1 MPTAV
6 MEPPSRTLLDVA
18 AAPVA
23 LAIEAQDLC
32 KSYGHVQALRS
43 LTFQVPAGQIFGF
56 LGHNGAGK
64 TTAIKILT
72 TVLHA
77 DSGSARVLGWDVRR
91 DAERIAQQIGVVY
104 EEQNLY
110 ERISA
115 RDNLALMASLYDVP
129 DARRRIG
136 TVLALVGLESRAND
150 PVGKYSNGMKQR
162 LLIARAILHQPA
174 VLFLDEP
181 TRGLDPSAALQ
192 IRALIHD
199 LKQHGITVLLTSHQM
214 EEVDHLCD
222 RVAFLSEGRLVA
234 DDTPRN
240 LKLRYGRRA
249 VGVLLDGADEEVDLS
264 LDDPL
269 AVARLNAWLTERR
282 VRSMHTREATLEE
295 VFLQVAGR
303 PLDGPSGAQ
312 EGAHI

>member
-1 MPTAV
+1 M
-6 MEPPSRTLLDVA
+6 
-18 AAPVA
+18 
-23 LAIEAQDLC
+23 AIETRDLC
-32 KSYGHVQALRS
+32 KNYGHVQALRS

-72 TVLHA
+72 TVLRP

-91 DAERIAQQIGVVY
+91 DPERIAPQIGVVY

-115 RDNLALMASLYDVP
+115 RDNLALMASLYAVP
-129 DARRRIG
+129 DAPRRISE
-136 TVLALVGLESRAND
+136 VLALVGLASRAKD
-150 PVGKYSNGMKQR
+150 PVAKYSNGMKQR
-162 LLIARAILHQPA
+162 LLIARAILHRPA

-192 IRALIHD
+192 VRALIRD
-199 LKQHGITVLLTSHQM
+199 LQQHGITVLLTSHQM

-249 VGVLLDGADEEVDLS
+249 VGVLLDGTDEEVELS
-264 LDDPL
+264 LDEPR
-269 AVARLNAWLTERR
+269 AVARLTTWLEERR
-282 VRSMHTREATLEE
+282 VRAMHTREATLEE

-303 PLDGPSGAQ
+303 PLDEPRSAL
-312 EGAHI
+312 EEPRK